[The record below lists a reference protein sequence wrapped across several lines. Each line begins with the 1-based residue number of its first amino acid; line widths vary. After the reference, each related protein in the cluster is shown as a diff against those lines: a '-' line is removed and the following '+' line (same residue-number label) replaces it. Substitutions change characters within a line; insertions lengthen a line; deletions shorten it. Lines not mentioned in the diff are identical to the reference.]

1 MYVEIYLNFKFKKK
15 KHNLFD
21 LRREVEEL
29 RVTITRMNKNQ
40 MNKIEVLKVK
50 KSNIGLCV
58 NTSPLALFQL
68 GQLATSTNIIY
79 QI

>member
-1 MYVEIYLNFKFKKK
+1 M
-15 KHNLFD
+15 
-21 LRREVEEL
+21 RREVEEL

-50 KSNIGLCV
+50 KSNIGLSV